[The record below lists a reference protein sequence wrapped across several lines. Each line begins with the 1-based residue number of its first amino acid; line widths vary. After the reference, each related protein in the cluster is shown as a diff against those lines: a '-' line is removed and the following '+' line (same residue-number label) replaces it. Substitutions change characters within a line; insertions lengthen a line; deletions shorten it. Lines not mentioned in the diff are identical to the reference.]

1 MAEFCLECWNEMN
14 EDANQKNQGN
24 HKKQKKYILSKNLE
38 LCEGC
43 AEWKRVV
50 VTEETFYH
58 RYKLYYFT
66 LPFKIINRTLHF
78 LFRLLTTPYSIYK
91 YNKRKEK

>member
-14 EDANQKNQGN
+14 EDANQKNQEN
-24 HKKQKKYILSKNLE
+24 QKKYILSKHLE

-43 AEWKRVV
+43 GEWKNVI

-58 RYKLYYFT
+58 RYKLYYFI
-66 LPFKIINRTLHF
+66 LPFRIIDKTIHF

-91 YNKRKEK
+91 YNKRKGK